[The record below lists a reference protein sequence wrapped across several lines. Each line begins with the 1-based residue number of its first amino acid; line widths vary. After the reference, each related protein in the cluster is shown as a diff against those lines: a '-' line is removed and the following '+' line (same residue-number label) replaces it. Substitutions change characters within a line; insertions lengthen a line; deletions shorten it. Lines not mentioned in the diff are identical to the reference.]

1 MEKFKVICK
10 ADDSIPWETLPRISK
25 VITTSKFFG
34 LLKSSKIV
42 QQQRIIHGPAKD
54 EICIV
59 TGTFTNPNGFYY
71 ELAGYPYGGYNAKH
85 FIRLD
90 EFTETQKEIA
100 QKFEEIP
107 N

>member
-1 MEKFKVICK
+1 MFKVICK
-10 ADDSIPWETLPRISK
+10 TSNNWERTPIVPKL
-25 VITTSKFFG
+25 VNTSKFFG
-34 LLKSSKIV
+34 LIKSSKIV
-42 QQQRIIHGPAKD
+42 MEPDKVPGSTMN

-59 TGTFTNPNGFYY
+59 TDTYVSNSEDYY
-71 ELAGYPYGGYNAKH
+71 KLTGYPYGGYNSKY

-100 QKFEEIP
+100 QKSQPIL